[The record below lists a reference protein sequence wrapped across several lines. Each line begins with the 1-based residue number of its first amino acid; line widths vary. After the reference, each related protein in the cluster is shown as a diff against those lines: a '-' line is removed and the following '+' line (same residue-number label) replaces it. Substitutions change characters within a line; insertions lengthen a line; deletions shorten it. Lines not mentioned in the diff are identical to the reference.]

1 MHHHVGFMDNDI
13 NIISNK
19 YYAYIILYAKKD
31 LIVDESINKLDNIS
45 DKPKIG
51 DCIKKDMPL
60 FTINIYSEQKDDL
73 MFKIKNRIMSAMKI
87 IDCYN
92 TQLEYE

>member
-1 MHHHVGFMDNDI
+1 MLSKIKTVKGVAFTG
-13 NIISNK
+13 SLK
-19 YYAYIILYAKKD
+19 TAKKI

-73 MFKIKNRIMSAMKI
+73 MSKIKNRIMSAMKI

>member
-1 MHHHVGFMDNDI
+1 MDNDI

-19 YYAYIILYAKKD
+19 YYAYIILYAKND
-31 LIVDESINKLDNIS
+31 LIVDESINKLENIS

-51 DCIKKDMPL
+51 NCIMKDMPL
-60 FTINIYSEQKDDL
+60 FTINVYSQQKDDL
-73 MFKIKNRIMSAMKI
+73 LFKIKNRILSAMEI

-92 TQLEYE
+92 TQLDYE